1 MQLSKRLERVADF
14 VTEGNV
20 LADIGTDHG
29 YIPIYLVKEGIIPSA
44 YAMDINKGPLERAK
58 EHIAEEGLIGKIETR
73 LSNGLDKLQKD
84 EADTVLIAGMGGAL
98 IIDILQRGS
107 NVLETVSELVLS
119 PHSEWKDVRVYL
131 MGNGYVITREEML
144 IDAGKFYV
152 IMKAVRGEA
161 AGYDDIELRYGRLL
175 LDERNPVLEEYL
187 NIQKRKFID
196 ILDNLKSGSLLSES
210 AGERIVEIEKELKMV
225 EEALF
230 RFG

>member
-29 YIPIYLVKEGIIPSA
+29 YIPIYLVKEGIVPSA

-58 EHIAEEGLIGKIETR
+58 EHIKEEMLVGRIETR
-73 LSNGLDKLQKD
+73 LSNGLDRLHRD
-84 EADTVLIAGMGGAL
+84 EADTVLIAGMGGGL
-98 IIDILQRGS
+98 IIDILKRGS

-119 PHSEWKDVRVYL
+119 PHSEWKEIRTYL
-131 MGNGYVITREEML
+131 GEAGYVINREEML
-144 IDAGKFYV
+144 IDGGKFYV
-152 IMKAVRGEA
+152 IMKAVKGEGA
-161 AGYDDIELRYGRLL
+161 AYDDIELRYGRLL
-175 LDERNPVLEEYL
+175 IDEKNPVLREYL
-187 NIQKRKFID
+187 LIQKEKYED
-196 ILDNLKSGSLLSES
+196 ILDNLKSGPSLSET
-210 AGERIVEIEKELKMV
+210 AGERIVEIKKELKMV